1 LFVLVN
7 GKDMPSMLTKW
18 TSEKGAHYAMRKSTP
33 RLDLI
38 ESVAALFSFNRPLFA
53 PKPHEYFEST
63 VRKSYVFKSFL
74 KGDDIHMLYQNG
86 VVTLTGTVAHE
97 SHKAL
102 ARETVANLPGVQQ
115 VEIRLKE
122 HGQIPAENSDAW
134 LVSRVKSI
142 LWLHQNIDADTI
154 EISAKDGTVTL
165 RGEAASAAQ
174 KKLISKY
181 ARDVQGVGKVRN
193 EISVLTATP
202 KAGNKPVALTPIA
215 AGEAIDDASITAL
228 VKTTLLY
235 HHSTSS
241 LDIIVETKDGVVKL
255 EGKAGNWP
263 EKNLITQLVIDVH
276 GVKMVFNN
284 MTIERAVFH
293 NQ

>member
-1 LFVLVN
+1 
-7 GKDMPSMLTKW
+7 
-18 TSEKGAHYAMRKSTP
+18 MRKSTP

-53 PKPHEYFEST
+53 PKPHEYIEST

-86 VVTLTGTVAHE
+86 VVTLTGTVSDE

-102 ARETVANLPGVQQ
+102 ARETVASLPGVQQ

-122 HGQIPAENSDAW
+122 HGQVPAENSDAW

-142 LWLHQNIDADTI
+142 LWFHQNIDADTI

-174 KKLISKY
+174 KKLISRY
-181 ARDVQGVGKVRN
+181 ARDIQGVRKVSN

-202 KAGNKPVALTPIA
+202 KAGHKPVALTPTV

-255 EGKAGNWP
+255 EGKVGNWP

-284 MTIERAVFH
+284 MTIDRAVFH
-293 NQ
+293 DQ